1 MVMAQRKLQ
10 FNESFAYQDHDEYK
24 APVRQNVKKAA
35 APSKKTSQAQKYRV
49 LALVII
55 LGVIGMF
62 GLIGAKTVH
71 ITVVKAA
78 EIKTLEKELQTLGV
92 ESDLLQVEVD
102 KLSSV
107 SRIEK
112 VALAMGM
119 EKPSGTI
126 YIASS
131 LIQPKNTAEVEKT
144 QKTAAASVDGDTK
157 SALGNVFSIFS
168 SFFASTQR

>member
-1 MVMAQRKLQ
+1 MISAQRKLQ
-10 FNESFAYQDHDEYK
+10 FNESFAYQDDVEYRV
-24 APVRQNVKKAA
+24 PVRQNVKKAA

-49 LALVII
+49 LALVTI
-55 LGVIGMF
+55 LGIIGMF

-78 EIKTLEKELQTLGV
+78 EIKALEKDLQTLGV
-92 ESDLLQVEVD
+92 ENDLLQVEVD

-119 EKPSGTI
+119 EKPTGTI

-131 LIQPKNTAEVEKT
+131 LIQPENTAEVDTT
-144 QKTAAASVDGDTK
+144 QKTAAAQVEGETK
-157 SALGNVFSIFS
+157 SAFGNIFSIFS

>member
-1 MVMAQRKLQ
+1 MLTAQRKLQ
-10 FNESFAYQDHDEYK
+10 FNESFAYQEYDQIVDKGKPK
-24 APVRQNVKKAA
+24 AKKAT
-35 APSKKTSQAQKYRV
+35 PSKKTSQMLKYRAI
-49 LALVII
+49 ALLVM
-55 LGVIGMF
+55 LGIIGMF

-78 EIKTLEKELQTLGV
+78 EIKALQKEIQTLNV
-92 ESDLLQVEVD
+92 ENDLLQVEVD

-119 EKPSGTI
+119 EKPEGTI

-131 LIQPKNTAEVEKT
+131 LIQPESTAEVDQT
-144 QKTAAASVDGDTK
+144 QKTAAVPDEGKANSI
-157 SALGNVFSIFS
+157 LGNVFSIFS